1 MGLVKIDESILT
13 AIAGAIRSKLGVATT
28 YKPNQMASAI
38 GTIEEVNSSKNGQV
52 VVDGHL
58 ANQTSRS
65 ITENG
70 TYNTTTN
77 NSVTVNVEHSFVAED
92 EGKVVSNGALVSQ
105 TSITKTANG
114 TYDTTTNNEVVVNV
128 ANSYTAGDEGK
139 VVSSGAL
146 VAQTSATKT
155 ANGTYTTTTNNQII
169 VAIPLAN
176 GVSF

>member
-13 AIAGAIRSKLGVATT
+13 AIADAIRSKLGVATT

-52 VVDGHL
+52 VVNGHL
-58 ANQTSRS
+58 TNQTSKS

-70 TYNTTTN
+70 THDTTTN

-92 EGKVVSNGALVSQ
+92 EGKVVSN
-105 TSITKTANG
+105 
-114 TYDTTTNNEVVVNV
+114 
-128 ANSYTAGDEGK
+128 
-139 VVSSGAL
+139 GAL